1 MKGIYSSNPLDSRWI
16 QRQGFEEVF
25 PGLWIADDP
34 FTKKHQSI
42 AGSDGKKYSLM
53 IRGDCDASR
62 MERIRDLT
70 DALPALKGRWLILLY
85 TESSPQD
92 NAPEIRL
99 ISDRLG
105 SHRIYYSG
113 DGDTLI
119 WATELS
125 GLLDL
130 KRGLKHEI
138 DLDLPS
144 LNGYLHFLHQPV
156 SRSIV
161 HGVSILPPASYLVV
175 SRGDLRI
182 SKYWSPEFEPR
193 IESEERAVSEIRR
206 MFDTIGSRGLSSDE
220 KTGLFLSGG
229 LDSSILAGIY
239 QEKGKDLLTYTVGFE
254 GAADEIDAARA
265 VAKHFKTEH
274 REIILKPE
282 DIPLLLLEITRSLG
296 FPTGNPSGLA
306 IYAVARTAGDEGVER
321 LVSGLGSDEA
331 FAGHTKH
338 ILARYWPVARP
349 CLSVIWK
356 IFSPFASKK
365 SDHLLG
371 RPQRISDYLDLYTFF
386 EQDQLNR
393 LLLPGYRSQKNGF
406 YSTLQRDRFREEQ
419 FLMDIFAWLADDL
432 LPMATTLVF
441 SQGLRLD
448 MPFCGDDFLECA
460 ARVPLEMKVK
470 GEKGKWVLRE
480 ASRGLVP
487 DWVLK
492 KKRQGFTLPI
502 GRWFRGPLKEM
513 LFDYLDRDIIQKRG
527 IFNPIEI
534 QRLIRAHLEKKAD
547 LSLQLWGLISLEA
560 WQRIFIDPHE

>member
-1 MKGIYSSNPLDSRWI
+1 MKGICSRHPLDPQWI
-16 QRQGFEEVF
+16 KRQGFEGIF

-34 FTKKHQSI
+34 FTKRHQSI
-42 AGSDGKKYSLM
+42 VGAEGKKYNLM
-53 IRGDCDASR
+53 IRGECDASR
-62 MERIRDLT
+62 MESIRDVT
-70 DALPALKGRWLILLY
+70 DALSALKGRWLILLY

-105 SHRIYYSG
+105 SHRIYYAF
-113 DGDTLI
+113 DADTLI
-119 WATELS
+119 WGTELS

-130 KRGLKHEI
+130 KRGLGREI
-138 DLDLPS
+138 ALDLHA
-144 LNGYLHFLHQPV
+144 LNGYLHFLHQPI
-156 SRSIV
+156 SRSILQ
-161 HGVSILPPASYLVV
+161 GVSILPPASCLVM
-175 SRGDLRI
+175 SKGDLRI

-193 IESEERAVSEIRR
+193 IESEERAVSEIRQ
-206 MFDTIGSRGLSSDE
+206 MFDAIGLRGLSSDE

-239 QEKGKDLLTYTVGFE
+239 QEKGRDLQTYTVGFE
-254 GAADEIDAARA
+254 GADDEIEAARA
-265 VAKHFKTEH
+265 VAKHFKTRH
-274 REIILKPE
+274 REIILRPE
-282 DIPLLLLEITRSLG
+282 DISALLREVTQYLG
-296 FPTGNPSGLA
+296 FPSGNPSGLA
-306 IYAVARTAGDEGVER
+306 IYSVARMAGEEGVER
-321 LVSGLGSDEA
+321 LVSGLGSDEV

-338 ILARYWPVARP
+338 ILARYWPVAKP
-349 CLSVIWK
+349 CLSVIWR
-356 IFSPFASKK
+356 IFSPFASKR

-386 EQDQLNR
+386 KQDQLNR

-406 YSTLQRDRFREEQ
+406 YSDLHRDRFREEQ
-419 FLMDIFAWLADDL
+419 FLTDIFAWLSDDL
-432 LPMATTLVF
+432 LPMITTLVF

-448 MPFCGDDFLECA
+448 MPFCGDDFLDCA
-460 ARVPLEMKVK
+460 ARIPLEMKVK

-480 ASRGLVP
+480 ASQGLVP

-502 GRWFRGPLKEM
+502 GRWFRGPLKGM
-513 LFDYLDRDIIQKRG
+513 LSDYLDRDIIQKRG

-534 QRLIRAHLEKKAD
+534 QRLIRAHLEEKAD
-547 LSLQLWGLISLEA
+547 LSLQIWGLITLEA